1 MIKSKFKHFV
11 TALFAMLIM
20 ITAQAQVTTSSI
32 SGNITDD
39 KSPVAGVAVIAV
51 YQPSNTQYFGVSNGD
66 GFYTLSNLK
75 PGGPY
80 RISYEMIGYQT
91 VVFENVTLALAEN
104 STIDVLMVVSPESLE
119 GSVIVADANGITLKT
134 GSSTYI
140 SERTM
145 ETMPTSTSR
154 SLNDVLKLTPQASVS
169 GSGLAVG
176 GGNYRGSYVT
186 VDGAAFNNAFGIG
199 QNLPAGGSP
208 ISLDAI
214 EQLSINITPFDVRQ
228 SGFQGGAINAV
239 TKSGTNEFHASAY
252 NHYTS
257 NKVRGGLVAGNEIT
271 NSESLNNTIGV
282 TVGGPIVKDKLF
294 FFVNGEYSFD
304 NVPGSSRLARV
315 SENDAWGNGT
325 QYNRPTVAQ
334 LDNIKKFLADKFDGY
349 DPGRYQGYSLS
360 TPDYKVMAR
369 LDWNINRNNSLNV
382 RFSYTHTSGSNQPSS
397 SMSPIGGT
405 NSSFKTITGAP
416 IYFNRYSAGRQSDY
430 TMYFESARYFQEQ
443 NFMSLATELNSRLS
457 NGKGNNM
464 FRVAWSH
471 QYEPRSY
478 VGSYFPT
485 VDILSNAEVT
495 GSDTHAMIT
504 TFGVD
509 PFTYGNVRDVQ
520 TLVAT
525 DEFTYNAGINN
536 LTFGVQGE
544 FDKVINGFM
553 QGGAGWFIYDSWDN
567 FVADVTNP
575 SSTTGPAAFMITHAN
590 LDDPTQQTFP
600 AFNYYQASAYAQDE
614 INFSRRFK
622 LTAGV
627 RLEVPWYSIPTDNE
641 NKDFSDIAKQAG
653 TSFTG
658 LSTADVPAARLTVSP
673 RLGFN
678 WNVLGDNTV
687 VVRGGTGL
695 FVGRIPNVWLVSAI
709 GNDNCLQMQ
718 YINKSVVGS
727 GSNTNNIHF
736 TTDRAKLIS
745 SLYAGGFKKQD
756 LSAPTAG
763 TIIAKDLKMPSSWKS
778 SLSVDF
784 NLPNKWYVGVEGIY
798 SVNYN
803 EVYATML
810 GHKKDGTI
818 TLPGEPGTRSK
829 WTAEGIKN
837 KSGQTVNGYYIHNE
851 SGLHGSYA
859 SITAKVSKEFD
870 FGLSLYGAYSFGTSK
885 SLSDGNGD
893 QISEFA
899 NTYGLNGCNEPTLGY
914 ANYVAPNRAI
924 FNASY
929 TIKEGKNLATKLG
942 VFYEGYNIGYYSNY
956 SYSRV
961 SYLMNN
967 VSGAGSASQLIYIP
981 TDSELDGMPFT
992 SEDNKAQYRT
1002 FLANDE
1008 YTKKHRGEYAE
1019 RNGVLAPWLNRI
1031 NVRVAQD
1038 VYFNIAGKKQTV
1050 ELSVDANN
1058 IGNLINSNWGV
1069 YKQLNTN
1076 NIISYKNG
1084 AYTFTEPV
1092 WNNYNSVASTWS
1104 LLLSAKYFF

>member
-1 MIKSKFKHFV
+1 MIKNKFKLFV
-11 TALFAMLIM
+11 AALFAMLIVS
-20 ITAQAQVTTSSI
+20 TSYAQVTTASL
-32 SGNITDD
+32 SGKIVEGAN
-39 KSPVAGVAVIAV
+39 PVVGVAVIAV
-51 YQPSNTQYFGVSNGD
+51 HQPTSTTYYTTSNAD
-66 GFYTLSNLK
+66 GSYSIMGMK
-75 PGGPY
+75 PGSPY
-80 RISYEMIGYQT
+80 QITYELIGYQT
-91 VVFENVTLALAEN
+91 FVVENATLVLSEN
-104 STIDVLMVVSPESLE
+104 SIIDVEMVVAPEALE
-119 GSVIVADANGITLKT
+119 GSVIVADANGKTLKT

-140 SERTM
+140 SNRTM

-154 SLNDVLKLTPQASVS
+154 SLNDVLKLTPQASTTT
-169 GSGLAVG
+169 SGLAVG

-214 EQLSINITPFDVRQ
+214 EQLSVNITPFDVRQ

-252 NHYTS
+252 NYYTS
-257 NKVRGGLVAGNEIT
+257 NKVRGYKVAGNEIP
-271 NSESLNNTIGV
+271 NNEMLNNTVGV
-282 TVGGPIVKDKLF
+282 TIGGPIVKDKLF

-304 NVPGSSRLARV
+304 NVPGSSKIART
-315 SENDAWGNGT
+315 SINDAWGSGT
-325 QYNRPTVAQ
+325 QFNRPTVSE
-334 LDNIKKFLADKFDGY
+334 LDGVKDFLANKYQY

-369 LDWNINRNNSLNV
+369 LDWNINKNNILNL
-382 RFSYTHTSGSNQPSS
+382 RFSHTHTSGSNQPSS

-405 NSSFKTITGAP
+405 NSSFKTINGDP
-416 IYFNRYSAGRQSDY
+416 VYFNRYSAGRQSDY

-443 NFMSLATELNSRLS
+443 NFTSLAAELNSRLAS
-457 NGKGNNM
+457 GKGNNM

-485 VDILSNAEVT
+485 VDILSNAEVS

-509 PFTYGNVRDVQ
+509 PFTYGNLRDVQ
-520 TLVAT
+520 TVVAT

-567 FVADVTNP
+567 YVADVNNP
-575 SSTTGPAAFMITHAN
+575 STTTGPVAFMITHAN
-590 LDDPTQQTFP
+590 LDDPTEQTFP

-614 INFSRRFK
+614 LNFSKYFK

-627 RLEVPWYSIPTDNE
+627 RVEVPWYVIPTDNE
-641 NKDFSDIAKQAG
+641 NKDFANIAKQGG

-658 LSTADVPAARLTVSP
+658 LSTADVPAARFTVSP

-678 WNVLGDNTV
+678 WNVLGDNSFV
-687 VVRGGTGL
+687 IRGGSGL

-718 YINKSVVGS
+718 YINKNVVGS
-727 GSNTNNIHF
+727 GSNTNGIHF
-736 TTDRAKLIS
+736 TTDRANLIS
-745 SLYAGGFKKQD
+745 SLYPNGFKKQD
-756 LSAPTAG
+756 LTAPTAG

-778 SLSVDF
+778 SLSFDF
-784 NLPNKWYVGVEGIY
+784 NLANDWYIGLEGIY

-837 KSGQTVNGYYIHNE
+837 SNGQTVNGYYIHNE
-851 SGLHGSYA
+851 SGLHGNYA
-859 SITAKVSKEFD
+859 SVTAKLNKDFD
-870 FGLSLYGAYSFGTSK
+870 FGLSFGAAYTYSTSQ

-914 ANYVAPNRAI
+914 ANYVAPHRAI
-924 FNASY
+924 ANIGY
-929 TIKEGKNLATKLG
+929 TIKEGKNLATKFG
-942 VFYEGYNIGYYSNY
+942 VFYEGYNIGYYSSY

-981 TDSELDGMPFT
+981 TDSELDAMPFT
-992 SEDNKAQYRT
+992 SDQNKADYRK
-1002 FLANDE
+1002 FLANDK
-1008 YTKKHRGEYAE
+1008 YTSAHRGEYAK
-1019 RNGVLAPWLNRI
+1019 RNGVLAPWLNRV

-1038 VYFNIAGKKQTV
+1038 ICFNIAGKKQTI
-1050 ELSVDANN
+1050 ELGVDANN
-1058 IGNLINSNWGV
+1058 VGNLINSEWGI
-1069 YKQLNTN
+1069 YKQLSTN

-1084 AYTFTEPV
+1084 VYTFTEPV
-1092 WNNYNSVASTWS
+1092 WKNFDSISSTWS
-1104 LLLSAKYFF
+1104 LLFSAKYFF